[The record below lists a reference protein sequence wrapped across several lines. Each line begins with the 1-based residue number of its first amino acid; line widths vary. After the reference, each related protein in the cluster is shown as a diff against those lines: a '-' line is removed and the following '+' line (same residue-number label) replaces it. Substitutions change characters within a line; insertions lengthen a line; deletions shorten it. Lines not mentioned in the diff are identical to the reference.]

1 MPHLYRSDSER
12 GPQAR
17 EGGFM
22 NQTNSYAMGQHLPT
36 YGNLQVTSYLI
47 TTHHDFTRNIMEEI
61 AELLLQAHR
70 EMPNPP
76 AELEELSGI
85 WEKYQHDMLAHLRDE
100 EEILFPWIE
109 QNGQAKIDPANPS
122 ISEQIKHMLSD
133 HKHHEDEME
142 HVKHLADNLSVKG
155 GYIPVLARLAYKLK
169 QLNTDLKEHME
180 IETNLLFP
188 RMLGRQTK

>member
-1 MPHLYRSDSER
+1 
-12 GPQAR
+12 
-17 EGGFM
+17 M
-22 NQTNSYAMGQHLPT
+22 NQTNSYAMGQRLPE
-36 YGNLQVTSYLI
+36 YGNLQVISYLI
-47 TTHHDFTRNIMEEI
+47 STHHDFTRHIMEEI

-70 EMPNPP
+70 EMQNPP
-76 AELEELSGI
+76 AELADLSSI
-85 WEKYQHDMLAHLRDE
+85 WEKYHQDMLAHLRDE

-109 QNGQAKIDPANPS
+109 QNGQTKVDVTNPAV
-122 ISEQIKHMLSD
+122 SESIKHMLSD

-142 HVKHLADNLSVKG
+142 HVKRLADNLSVKG

-188 RMLGRQTK
+188 RMLARQVK